1 MNIREQFKQTEKLY
15 HFSSFDTAL
24 KIIETNRLK
33 FGRLNNMNDI
43 HENDKLMFADANGQG
58 IDEFPSDVLDTLYD
72 EIYKYRQISL
82 TADSEEGDKDG
93 FDLHQMWGLYADK
106 GEGVCLVFD
115 KDELEK
121 NYEMVNIHK
130 GRVKYNKTQEL
141 ESFVVSL
148 SLHPET
154 IPAEVKSQ
162 ISKIFFHKRK
172 EWEHEQEYRLMK
184 RCPNSVREEYLYLGH
199 ALKFI
204 ILTSKLLN
212 IDEVRYSKNIID
224 IKEKIKKVED
234 LRRIEKT
241 GDIRILIYGNGLF
254 DYALVTSKHDNMLWD
269 SNNGYD
275 IMEIADMKI
284 KYTREQLIRFSD
296 KIMMDILRGKSVVF
310 YCSDGCETQICAGD
324 LIKYESET
332 FEFQTRTG
340 IMIYLYNID
349 YIEVFDFV

>member
-1 MNIREQFKQTEKLY
+1 MKIREQFKQTEKLY
-15 HFSSFDTAL
+15 HFTSFDTAL

-43 HENDKLMFADANGQG
+43 HENDKLMFAGANGQG
-58 IDEFPSDVLDTLYD
+58 IDEFPSDVLDALYE

-82 TADSEEGDKDG
+82 TADSEEGDKEG

-115 KDELEK
+115 KKELEK
-121 NYEMVNIHK
+121 NYEWEKLHK
-130 GRVKYNKTQEL
+130 GRVQYNKTEEL
-141 ESFVVSL
+141 ESFVISNSNSYEGVL
-148 SLHPET
+148 SEIKDRIPE
-154 IPAEVKSQ
+154 
-162 ISKIFFHKRK
+162 IFFHKRI

-184 RCPNSVREEYLYLGH
+184 RCPNSVREEYLFLGH
-199 ALKFI
+199 ALKYV

-212 IDEVRYSKNIID
+212 IDEVRYSKNIND

-241 GDIRILIYGNGLF
+241 GDIHILIYGNGLF

-310 YCSDGCETQICAGD
+310 YFSDGRETQICAGD

-340 IMIYLYNID
+340 IMINLYDID